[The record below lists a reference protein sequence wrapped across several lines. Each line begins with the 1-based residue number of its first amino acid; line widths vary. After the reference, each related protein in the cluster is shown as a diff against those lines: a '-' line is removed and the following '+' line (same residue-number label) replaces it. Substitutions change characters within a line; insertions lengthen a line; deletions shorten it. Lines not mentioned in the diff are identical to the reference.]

1 MSKTNEEFMK
11 QQLTGSIG
19 GDEDFLYE
27 QYIAQEQ
34 MNEEYW
40 QWKSVQSHSIFPDE
54 DYIYEQY
61 LAQEKMNEEY
71 HEWRTKQVIESI
83 YPNDIEYYESTYTP
97 TIEEQLE
104 LDELLKKQNGHT

>member
-40 QWKSVQSHSIFPDE
+40 QWKSVQSDSIFPDE
-54 DYIYEQY
+54 VQYE
-61 LAQEKMNEEY
+61 
-71 HEWRTKQVIESI
+71 
-83 YPNDIEYYESTYTP
+83 DEYYKSSYLPTP
-97 TIEEQLE
+97 DEEAENYKQIKQ
-104 LDELLKKQNGHT
+104 DEHS

>member
-1 MSKTNEEFMK
+1 MSKTNNEFMK

-27 QYIAQEQ
+27 QYLAQEK

-54 DYIYEQY
+54 VQY
-61 LAQEKMNEEY
+61 
-71 HEWRTKQVIESI
+71 
-83 YPNDIEYYESTYTP
+83 DDEYYKSTYIP
-97 TIEEQLE
+97 TKEEE
-104 LDELLKKQNGHT
+104 DENYIRTIINETNKRNGHT

>member
-1 MSKTNEEFMK
+1 MSKINEEFMK

-54 DYIYEQY
+54 VQY
-61 LAQEKMNEEY
+61 
-71 HEWRTKQVIESI
+71 
-83 YPNDIEYYESTYTP
+83 DDEYYKSTYFP
-97 TIEEQLE
+97 TKEEE
-104 LDELLKKQNGHT
+104 DENYIRTIINETNKRNGHT

>member
-40 QWKSVQSHSIFPDE
+40 QWKSEKENSIFPDE
-54 DYIYEQY
+54 VQY
-61 LAQEKMNEEY
+61 
-71 HEWRTKQVIESI
+71 
-83 YPNDIEYYESTYTP
+83 DDEYYKSSYLPTP
-97 TIEEQLE
+97 DEELE
-104 LDELLKKQNGHT
+104 NYKQTKQNGNT

>member
-1 MSKTNEEFMK
+1 MAKSNEAFMK

-19 GDEDFLYE
+19 GGDEDYLYE
-27 QYIAQEQ
+27 QYLAQEK

-40 QWKSVQSHSIFPDE
+40 QWKSVQSHSIFPE
-54 DYIYEQY
+54 D
-61 LAQEKMNEEY
+61 MEY
-71 HEWRTKQVIESI
+71 
-83 YPNDIEYYESTYTP
+83 DDEYYKSTYTP

>member
-1 MSKTNEEFMK
+1 MSKINNEFMK

-54 DYIYEQY
+54 VQY
-61 LAQEKMNEEY
+61 
-71 HEWRTKQVIESI
+71 
-83 YPNDIEYYESTYTP
+83 DDEYYKSSYLPTP
-97 TIEEQLE
+97 DEEIENYKQT
-104 LDELLKKQNGHT
+104 KQNGNT

>member
-1 MSKTNEEFMK
+1 MSKINEEFMK

-54 DYIYEQY
+54 VQY
-61 LAQEKMNEEY
+61 
-71 HEWRTKQVIESI
+71 
-83 YPNDIEYYESTYTP
+83 DDEYYKSSYLPTP
-97 TIEEQLE
+97 DEELE
-104 LDELLKKQNGHT
+104 NYKQTKQNGNT

>member
-1 MSKTNEEFMK
+1 MSKINEEFMK

-27 QYIAQEQ
+27 QYIAQEK

-54 DYIYEQY
+54 VQY
-61 LAQEKMNEEY
+61 
-71 HEWRTKQVIESI
+71 
-83 YPNDIEYYESTYTP
+83 DDEYYKSTYIP
-97 TIEEQLE
+97 TKEEE
-104 LDELLKKQNGHT
+104 DENYIRTIINETNKRNGHT

>member
-1 MSKTNEEFMK
+1 MSKINNEFMK

-27 QYIAQEQ
+27 QYLAQEK

-54 DYIYEQY
+54 VQY
-61 LAQEKMNEEY
+61 
-71 HEWRTKQVIESI
+71 
-83 YPNDIEYYESTYTP
+83 DDEYYKSTYFP
-97 TIEEQLE
+97 TKEEE
-104 LDELLKKQNGHT
+104 DENYIRTIINETNKRNGHT